1 LSVEKF
7 MAAFLGNAVLIVI
20 GFLLVV
26 LGSGLVQFL
35 GIALMMVG
43 VFLGIGAD
51 LVLRK
56 D

>member
-1 LSVEKF
+1 MSVEKF
-7 MAAFLGNAVLIVI
+7 MGAFLGNAVLIVI
-20 GFLLVV
+20 GFLLTVI
-26 LGSGLVQFL
+26 GSGFVQFL